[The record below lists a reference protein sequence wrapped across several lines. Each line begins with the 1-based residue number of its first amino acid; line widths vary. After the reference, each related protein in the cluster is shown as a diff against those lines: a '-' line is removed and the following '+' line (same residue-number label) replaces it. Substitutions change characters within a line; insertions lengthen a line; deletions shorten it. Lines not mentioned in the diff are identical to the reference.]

1 MGNDQGLPVNRP
13 VILMASK
20 VSAVP
25 QMTITTIWFL
35 EQKRYL
41 DTTA

>member
-1 MGNDQGLPVNRP
+1 VNIT

-25 QMTITTIWFL
+25 QMTITTTWFL
-35 EQKRYL
+35 E
-41 DTTA
+41 